1 MSGDKRSEQAEQRRN
16 QLIDTALELFSE
28 RGIEATRVS
37 DIAQAAGVAQG
48 LLYRY
53 FPGKDALLSAIIERH
68 GPLSLLRD
76 LLATSPDRPAREML
90 LDLANRFYALAQER
104 RRLLRLV
111 VREILWRPETLPL
124 GMAVR
129 EQAIEM
135 LAGYFRS
142 RVEAGELRPLDPYV
156 VGQLFASNVILVAIA
171 ELPPEPYL
179 SGAIDVIL
187 QGVAAHPSEV
197 AASLAD
203 KRTGD

>member
-1 MSGDKRSEQAEQRRN
+1 MSAGKRSEQAEQRRN
-16 QLIDTALELFSE
+16 QLIDTALDLFSE
-28 RGIEATRVS
+28 RGVEATRVS

-48 LLYRY
+48 LLYHY
-53 FPGKDALLSAIIERH
+53 FPSKDALLAAIIERH
-68 GPLSLLRD
+68 GPLSLLHD
-76 LLATSPDRPAREML
+76 LLATPPDRPARETL

-135 LAGYFRS
+135 LARYLRS

-171 ELPPEPYL
+171 GLPPEPYL

-187 QGVAAHPSEV
+187 QGIAAHPTDDV
-197 AASLAD
+197 ASLAD
-203 KRTGD
+203 KWTGD